1 MAYCP
6 RASSF
11 VRHTEGR
18 AYAKTTPDGF
28 GAVRTLRRVADDG
41 SRWRCPG
48 ENHGFDAVVQNGSA
62 ASELCCRCASLH
74 HGLGLWPAAYKDVAR
89 SLVHPAAA
97 PLGRRHPDHRKCAV
111 VLGAIKDKPFGWRYA
126 PSLTAPARAGVSIE
140 WVGTKKRA

>member
-1 MAYCP
+1 MACCP

-18 AYAKTTPDGF
+18 GLAKEHLTVS
-28 GAVRTLRRVADDG
+28 ALSRILRRVADDG

-48 ENHGFDAVVQNGSA
+48 ENHGFDAVVKNGSA

-97 PLGRRHPDHRKCAV
+97 PLGRRHPDHTKCAV
-111 VLGAIKDKPFGWRYA
+111 VLGAVKDGPSVGADA
-126 PSLTAPARAGVSIE
+126 PILDEVDGASQGIE
-140 WVGTKKRA
+140 VP